1 MTEFIVVDLKKKME
15 KDGENYGLKFKK
27 KKKLFHNRGKQRR
40 AAREW
45 A

>member
-1 MTEFIVVDLKKKME
+1 ME
-15 KDGENYGLKFKK
+15 KDGENYGLKLKKK

>member
-27 KKKLFHNRGKQRR
+27 KKKTVS
-40 AAREW
+40 
-45 A
+45 